1 MLSITLTV
9 LFVFISVLYYYLKSV
24 YFTLRGPIPGIPPHF
39 FFGNFI
45 QVGLVSRNP
54 PPIPELFVQLREKL
68 GDVYQFWPG
77 WNRLIV
83 VNRLDDVQH
92 IFSHRQ
98 IYDQGELFTEKFKL
112 LNPNGIIALTG
123 LSQGDFYFEIE

>member
-1 MLSITLTV
+1 MFSITLTV
-9 LFVFISVLYYYLKSV
+9 LLVFISVLYYYLKSV
-24 YFTLRGPIPGIPPHF
+24 YFTLRGPIPGISPHF

-45 QVGLVSRNP
+45 QVGLVSRKP
-54 PPIPELFVQLREKL
+54 TPIPELFVQLREKL

-83 VNRLDDVQH
+83 VNRLEDVQH

-98 IYDQGELFTEKFKL
+98 IYDQGELFTEKFKM

-123 LSQGDFYFEIE
+123 FFKIEFHFGIE